1 MADAT
6 VDTTLEGAIKAI
18 GLRAGARVV
27 GIASAEA
34 FREKVPEG
42 YRPEDILP
50 GARSVVVAGGDG
62 PTAGAWRSPDH
73 RVMEITGYDLREN
86 VAIHAMCDH
95 IESQLAH
102 YAIQAPS
109 LPMHGH
115 EPPMSMMHA
124 AELAGLGSRSLAA
137 HIILNPEY
145 GLLYYAAL
153 ITTLPLAPDP
163 PLAKPACLNAG
174 CAAMYKRIGTTPCL
188 RVCPACLKG
197 TVKDGVIETSTYDRE
212 KCHSR
217 AQTYG
222 IGSFQK
228 GLLAIVNEDDADK
241 RHTMIY
247 GDFFT
252 KTLQSVGF
260 FRDSIAQCFECMR
273 VCPVGRKHR
282 KLQ

>member
-1 MADAT
+1 MADPASS
-6 VDTTLEGAIKAI
+6 LEARVKQA
-18 GLRAGARVV
+18 GLAAGARVV
-27 GIASAEA
+27 GIAAVEA
-34 FREKVPEG
+34 FRAQVPEG

-50 GARSVVVAGGDG
+50 GARTVVVAGGDG
-62 PTAGAWRSPDH
+62 PTAGAWRCPDH

-86 VAIHAMCDH
+86 VAVHVMCDF
-95 IESQLAH
+95 IERELGH

-109 LPMHGH
+109 LSVHGH

-153 ITTLPLAPDP
+153 ITTLPLEPAP
-163 PLAKPACLNAG
+163 PLAEPACPHPG

-188 RVCPACLKG
+188 RVCPACLSG
-197 TVKDGVIETSTYDRE
+197 SVKDNRIERSTYDRE

-228 GLLAIVNEDDADK
+228 SLLQIVNEDDQER
-241 RHTMIY
+241 RHAMIH

-252 KTLQSVGF
+252 KSLEALGF